1 MTRKYT
7 IIWYN
12 ILEREG
18 CQMITL
24 YTSSSCSS
32 CRKAKKWLEENRI
45 PYKEKNIIGIR
56 LTRDDI
62 INMLK
67 FSENGFEDIIST
79 RSKIFKD
86 SNLDTEEMRF
96 GELADF
102 IIDNPTILKRPII
115 INEKIMQTG
124 YNEDEI
130 RAFIPR
136 QFRQNVVCDECS
148 DDCEYKRA
156 IKEAISRRQ

>member
-1 MTRKYT
+1 
-7 IIWYN
+7 
-12 ILEREG
+12 
-18 CQMITL
+18 MITL

-32 CRKAKKWLEENRI
+32 CRKAKKWLEENQI

-86 SNLDTEEMRF
+86 SNLDTDEMRF

-102 IIDNPTILKRPII
+102 IIHNPTILKRPII
-115 INEKIMQTG
+115 INDKIMQTG

-136 QFRQNVVCDECS
+136 RFRDNVICQECD
-148 DDCEYKRA
+148 DDCEYKRS
-156 IKEAISRRQ
+156 IREALAKANRTRTL

>member
-1 MTRKYT
+1 
-7 IIWYN
+7 
-12 ILEREG
+12 
-18 CQMITL
+18 MITL

-32 CRKAKKWLEENRI
+32 CRKAKKWLEENKI
-45 PYKEKNIIGIR
+45 PFKEKNIVGIR

-62 INMLK
+62 ITMLK

-86 SNLDTEEMRF
+86 RPMDTDDMRF

-115 INEKIMQTG
+115 VNDKIMQTG
-124 YNEDEI
+124 YNVDEI

-136 QFRQNVVCDECS
+136 QFRNAVQCDECS
-148 DDCEYKRA
+148 ENCDYKCAVREGVKNAKAARA
-156 IKEAISRRQ
+156 L

>member
-1 MTRKYT
+1 
-7 IIWYN
+7 
-12 ILEREG
+12 
-18 CQMITL
+18 MITL

-32 CRKAKKWLEENRI
+32 CRKAKRWLEDHQI
-45 PYKEKNIIGIR
+45 PFKEKNIIGIR

-62 INMLK
+62 IKMLK
-67 FSENGFEDIIST
+67 YSENGFEDIIST
-79 RSKIFKD
+79 RSKVFKER
-86 SNLDTEEMRF
+86 NLDVDEMRF

-115 INEKIMQTG
+115 INDKIMQTG

-136 QFRQNVVCDECS
+136 HFRDEIMCSGCD
-148 DDCEYKRA
+148 DDCEYKRCLQ
-156 IKEAISRRQ
+156 KGLVKN

>member
-1 MTRKYT
+1 
-7 IIWYN
+7 
-12 ILEREG
+12 
-18 CQMITL
+18 MITL

-32 CRKAKKWLEENRI
+32 CRKAKKWLEENKI
-45 PYKEKNIIGIR
+45 PYKEKNIVGIK

-86 SNLDTEEMRF
+86 NNLDTEDMRF

-115 INEKIMQTG
+115 VNEKIMQTG

-136 QFRQNVVCDECS
+136 KFREQTMCDECS
-148 DDCEYKRA
+148 ENCEYKECIRSA
-156 IKEAISRRQ
+156 VKGIRRIKTI

>member
-1 MTRKYT
+1 MD
-7 IIWYN
+7 
-12 ILEREG
+12 
-18 CQMITL
+18 MITL

-32 CRKAKKWLEENRI
+32 CRKAKKWLEENQI

-67 FSENGFEDIIST
+67 HSENGFEDIIST
-79 RSKIFKD
+79 RSKVFKD
-86 SNLDTEEMRF
+86 NNLDTEEMRF

-115 INEKIMQTG
+115 INDKIMQTG

-136 QFRQNVVCDECS
+136 RFRDEIMCQECDEN
-148 DDCEYKRA
+148 CEYKRCVRLA
-156 IKEAISRRQ
+156 LNKNKAVHTL

>member
-1 MTRKYT
+1 MS
-7 IIWYN
+7 
-12 ILEREG
+12 
-18 CQMITL
+18 MITL

-32 CRKAKKWLEENRI
+32 CRKAKKWLEENSI
-45 PYKEKNIIGIR
+45 PFKEKNIVGIR

-86 SNLDTEEMRF
+86 TNLDTEEMRF

-115 INEKIMQTG
+115 INDKIMQTG

-130 RAFIPR
+130 RAFIPARLR
-136 QFRQNVVCDECS
+136 QQFFCENCAEH
-148 DDCEYKRA
+148 CEYKTSLHA
-156 IKEAISRRQ
+156 CMSEIKKQTTQ

>member
-1 MTRKYT
+1 
-7 IIWYN
+7 
-12 ILEREG
+12 
-18 CQMITL
+18 MITL

-32 CRKAKKWLEENRI
+32 CRKAKKWLDENHI

-67 FSENGFEDIIST
+67 YSENGFEDIIST
-79 RSKIFKD
+79 RSKVFKD
-86 SNLDTEEMRF
+86 NQLDTDEMRF

-115 INEKIMQTG
+115 INDKIMQTG

-136 QFRQNVVCDECS
+136 QFRNNVVCDEC
-148 DDCEYKRA
+148 DGNCEYKRC
-156 IKEAISRRQ
+156 IQEALHKNKITRAL

>member
-1 MTRKYT
+1 
-7 IIWYN
+7 
-12 ILEREG
+12 
-18 CQMITL
+18 MITL

-32 CRKAKKWLEENRI
+32 CRKAKRWLDENKI
-45 PYKEKNIIGIR
+45 AYKEKNIVGIR

-86 SNLDTEEMRF
+86 SNMDTEEMRF

-115 INEKIMQTG
+115 VNDKIMQTG

-130 RAFIPR
+130 RAFIPARLR
-136 QFRQNVVCDECS
+136 QTVFCENCS
-148 DDCEYKRA
+148 ENCEYKNSLRECMSA
-156 IKEAISRRQ
+156 TRKAEAK

>member
-1 MTRKYT
+1 
-7 IIWYN
+7 
-12 ILEREG
+12 
-18 CQMITL
+18 MITL

-32 CRKAKKWLEENRI
+32 CRKAKRWLDENKI
-45 PYKEKNIIGIR
+45 AYKEKNIVGIR

-86 SNLDTEEMRF
+86 SNMDTEEMRF

-115 INEKIMQTG
+115 VNDKIMQTG

-130 RAFIPR
+130 RAFIPAKLR
-136 QFRQNVVCDECS
+136 QTVFCENCS
-148 DDCEYKRA
+148 ENCEYKNSLRECMG
-156 IKEAISRRQ
+156 EARKAETR

>member
-1 MTRKYT
+1 
-7 IIWYN
+7 
-12 ILEREG
+12 
-18 CQMITL
+18 MITL

-32 CRKAKKWLEENRI
+32 CRKAKKWLEENKI
-45 PYKEKNIIGIR
+45 PYKEKNIVGIK

-86 SNLDTEEMRF
+86 NNLDTEEMRF

-115 INEKIMQTG
+115 VNEKIMQTG

-136 QFRQNVVCDECS
+136 KFREQVLCDECKE
-148 DDCEYKRA
+148 DCEYKEC
-156 IKEAISRRQ
+156 IKDAAKKIKRVRML

>member
-1 MTRKYT
+1 
-7 IIWYN
+7 
-12 ILEREG
+12 
-18 CQMITL
+18 MITL

-32 CRKAKKWLEENRI
+32 CRKAKKWLEENKI
-45 PYKEKNIIGIR
+45 PFKERNIVGIR
-56 LTRDDI
+56 LTKDDI

-86 SNLDTEEMRF
+86 QQLDTEDMKF

-102 IIDNPTILKRPII
+102 IIDNPTVLKRPII
-115 INEKIMQTG
+115 VNDKIMQTG

-136 QFRQNVVCDECS
+136 KLRDQFACSECKEN
-148 DDCEYKRA
+148 CEYKQAVEECMRKA
-156 IKEAISRRQ
+156 KATRTL

>member
-1 MTRKYT
+1 
-7 IIWYN
+7 
-12 ILEREG
+12 
-18 CQMITL
+18 MITL

-32 CRKAKKWLEENRI
+32 CRKAKKWLEENKI
-45 PYKEKNIIGIR
+45 PFREKNIVGIR

-67 FSENGFEDIIST
+67 FSENGFDDIIST

-86 SNLDTEEMRF
+86 RFPDTEEMKF
-96 GELADF
+96 GELANF
-102 IIDNPTILKRPII
+102 IIDNPTVLKRPII

-136 QFRQNVVCDECS
+136 ELRNKFPCENCTENCDYQKAI
-148 DDCEYKRA
+148 CEGMKSARPTRA
-156 IKEAISRRQ
+156 L

>member
-1 MTRKYT
+1 
-7 IIWYN
+7 
-12 ILEREG
+12 
-18 CQMITL
+18 MITL

-32 CRKAKKWLEENRI
+32 CRKAKKWLDENHI

-79 RSKIFKD
+79 RSKVFKD
-86 SNLDTEEMRF
+86 NNLDTEDMKF

-136 QFRQNVVCDECS
+136 AFRNNVVCDECV
-148 DDCEYKRA
+148 DDCEYKKSIRA
-156 IKEAISRRQ
+156 AIERAKQAKSL